1 VEHGFLK
8 HGLCSRAVF
17 DSLRGINMRIGPGMK
32 LSGNRQLNAPQAE
45 VWAKLNDTDVL
56 ARCIPGCEKLERVGE
71 NELKALVG
79 LKIGPM
85 NTKFTGDVTLSD
97 MQPPNSYRISGTG
110 KGGPAG
116 MASGGANVKLEAKD
130 GGTLLTYD
138 VDANVSGK
146 IAQLGQRLID
156 ATAAQLAE
164 KFFTNFAAEVEPAAV
179 DLGDL
184 QVAALTDTEAAA
196 AGVAARNRAAKSGH
210 ATGQSSG
217 QSSGMPG
224 WVWGVSGAIA
234 LAILYF
240 VLKR

>member
-1 VEHGFLK
+1 
-8 HGLCSRAVF
+8 
-17 DSLRGINMRIGPGMK
+17 MK
-32 LSGNRQLNAPQAE
+32 LSGSRQLNAAQAE
-45 VWAKLNDTDVL
+45 VWAKLNDVDVL
-56 ARCIPGCEKLERVGE
+56 ARCIPGCEKLERLSE
-71 NELKALVG
+71 TELKALVG

-97 MQPPNSYRISGTG
+97 MVPPHSYRISGSG

-116 MASGGANVKLEAKD
+116 MASGGANVKLAAND

-164 KFFTNFAAEVEPAAV
+164 KFFTNFATEVEPAAL
-179 DLGDL
+179 DLGDVP
-184 QVAALTDTEAAA
+184 VAALTDLDVAA
-196 AGVAARNRAAKSGH
+196 AGVAARSRAALKSSDT
-210 ATGQSSG
+210 AKAKD
-217 QSSGMPG
+217 SGMPG
-224 WVWGVSGAIA
+224 WVWGVGGAIV
-234 LAILYF
+234 LAILYL

>member
-1 VEHGFLK
+1 
-8 HGLCSRAVF
+8 
-17 DSLRGINMRIGPGMK
+17 MK
-32 LSGNRQLNAPQAE
+32 LSGNRQLNAQQAD
-45 VWAKLNDTDVL
+45 VWAKLNDVDVL
-56 ARCIPGCEKLERVGE
+56 ARCIPGCEKLERVSD

-85 NTKFTGDVTLSD
+85 STKFTGDVTLSD
-97 MQPPNSYRISGTG
+97 MQPPHSYRISGTG

-164 KFFTNFAAEVEPAAV
+164 KFFTNFAAEVEPDAV
-179 DLGDL
+179 DLGDV

-196 AGVAARNRAAKSGH
+196 AGVAARNRAAKSSTVP
-210 ATGQSSG
+210 AS
-217 QSSGMPG
+217 SSGMPG
-224 WVWGVSGAIA
+224 WVWGVGGAIV
-234 LAILYF
+234 LAILYL

>member
-1 VEHGFLK
+1 
-8 HGLCSRAVF
+8 
-17 DSLRGINMRIGPGMK
+17 MK
-32 LSGNRQLNAPQAE
+32 LSGNRQLNAQQAD
-45 VWAKLNDTDVL
+45 VWAKLNDVDVL
-56 ARCIPGCEKLERVGE
+56 ARCIPGCEKLDRVSD

-85 NTKFTGDVTLSD
+85 STKFTGDVTLSD
-97 MQPPNSYRISGTG
+97 MQPPHSYRISGTG

-164 KFFTNFAAEVEPAAV
+164 KFFTNFAAEVEPDAV
-179 DLGDL
+179 DLGDV

-196 AGVAARNRAAKSGH
+196 AGVAARNRAAKSSTVP
-210 ATGQSSG
+210 AS
-217 QSSGMPG
+217 SSGMPG
-224 WVWGVSGAIA
+224 WVWGVGGAIV
-234 LAILYF
+234 LAILYL

>member
-1 VEHGFLK
+1 VSET
-8 HGLCSRAVF
+8 
-17 DSLRGINMRIGPGMK
+17 
-32 LSGNRQLNAPQAE
+32 Q
-45 VWAKLNDTDVL
+45 
-56 ARCIPGCEKLERVGE
+56 
-71 NELKALVG
+71 LKALVG

-97 MQPPNSYRISGTG
+97 IVPPHSYRISGSG

-116 MASGGANVKLEAKD
+116 MASGGANVKLEASD

-164 KFFTNFAAEVEPAAV
+164 KFFTNFANEVEPAAF
-179 DLGDL
+179 DLGDM

-196 AGVAARNRAAKSGH
+196 AVVAARGRAAKSS
-210 ATGQSSG
+210 TVPNSSSG
-217 QSSGMPG
+217 IPV
-224 WVWGVSGAIA
+224 WVWGVGGAIA

-240 VLKR
+240 ALKS

>member
-1 VEHGFLK
+1 
-8 HGLCSRAVF
+8 
-17 DSLRGINMRIGPGMK
+17 MK
-32 LSGNRQLNAPQAE
+32 LSGNRQLNAQQAD
-45 VWAKLNDTDVL
+45 VWAKLNDVEVL
-56 ARCIPGCEKLERVGE
+56 ARCIPGCETLERVGE

-85 NTKFTGDVTLSD
+85 STKFTGDVTLSD
-97 MQPPNSYRISGTG
+97 MLPPHSYRISGSG

-164 KFFTNFAAEVEPAAV
+164 KFFTNFAAEVEPDTV
-179 DLGDL
+179 DLGDV
-184 QVAALTDTEAAA
+184 QVAALTDTEAAEPEFRPEFGHA
-196 AGVAARNRAAKSGH
+196 RLGLGSGRRNRACHPLPCAEKIGQLTSTITDHLRRRPH
-210 ATGQSSG
+210 APDQNGRERQG
-217 QSSGMPG
+217 
-224 WVWGVSGAIA
+224 
-234 LAILYF
+234 
-240 VLKR
+240 RDR

>member
-1 VEHGFLK
+1 
-8 HGLCSRAVF
+8 
-17 DSLRGINMRIGPGMK
+17 MK

-45 VWAKLNDTDVL
+45 VWAKLNDVDVL
-56 ARCIPGCEKLERVGE
+56 ARCIPGCEKLERVGD

-97 MQPPNSYRISGTG
+97 MRAPDSYRISGTG

-164 KFFTNFAAEVEPAAV
+164 KFFTNFAAEVEPVAV
-179 DLGDL
+179 
-184 QVAALTDTEAAA
+184 EAAA
-196 AGVAARNRAAKSGH
+196 FTNEGSSARTGAAAKTSGGTVS
-210 ATGQSSG
+210 AG
-217 QSSGMPG
+217 GMPG
-224 WVWGVSGAIA
+224 WIWGVGGAIL
-234 LAILYF
+234 LAILY
-240 VLKR
+240 LALNK

>member
-1 VEHGFLK
+1 
-8 HGLCSRAVF
+8 
-17 DSLRGINMRIGPGMK
+17 MK
-32 LSGNRQLNAPQAE
+32 LSGNRQLSAQPTE
-45 VWAKLNDTDVL
+45 VWAKLNDVEVL
-56 ARCIPGCEKLERVGE
+56 ARCIPGCEKLERVSE
-71 NELKALVG
+71 TELKALVG

-85 NTKFTGDVTLSD
+85 STKFTGDVTLSD
-97 MQPPNSYRISGTG
+97 MVPPHSYRISGTG

-116 MASGGANVKLEAKD
+116 MASGGANVKLEANE

-164 KFFTNFAAEVEPAAV
+164 KFFTNFAIEVEPAAL
-179 DLGDL
+179 DLGDM

-196 AGVAARNRAAKSGH
+196 AVVVARSRAAKSGQ
-210 ATGQSSG
+210 ASN

-224 WVWGVSGAIA
+224 WVWGVGGAIV
-234 LAILYF
+234 LAILYL

>member
-1 VEHGFLK
+1 
-8 HGLCSRAVF
+8 
-17 DSLRGINMRIGPGMK
+17 MK

-45 VWAKLNDTDVL
+45 VWAKLNDVDVL
-56 ARCIPGCEKLERVGE
+56 ARCIPGCEKLERVSD

-85 NTKFTGDVTLSD
+85 STKFTGDVTLSD
-97 MQPPNSYRISGTG
+97 MVPPHSYRISGTG

-164 KFFTNFAAEVEPAAV
+164 KFFTNFATEVEPDAV
-179 DLGDL
+179 DLGDA
-184 QVAALTDTEAAA
+184 QIAALTDMDAAA
-196 AGVAARNRAAKSGH
+196 AGVAARKHAASHPGGS
-210 ATGQSSG
+210 AQA
-217 QSSGMPG
+217 QNSGMPG
-224 WVWGVSGAIA
+224 WVWGVGGAIA
-234 LAILYF
+234 LAILYL

>member
-1 VEHGFLK
+1 
-8 HGLCSRAVF
+8 
-17 DSLRGINMRIGPGMK
+17 MK

-45 VWAKLNDTDVL
+45 VWAKLNDVDVL
-56 ARCIPGCEKLERVGE
+56 ARCIPGCEKLERVSD

-85 NTKFTGDVTLSD
+85 STKFTGDVKLSD
-97 MQPPNSYRISGTG
+97 MHPPHSYRISGTG

-116 MASGGANVKLEAKD
+116 MASGGANVSLAAKD

-164 KFFTNFAAEVEPAAV
+164 KFFTNFAAEVEPGVAV
-179 DLGDL
+179 PLEAL
-184 QVAALTDTEAAA
+184 ALTDQEAAA
-196 AGVAARNRAAKSGH
+196 VGAIAQRRSVKSAGGSQNLGI
-210 ATGQSSG
+210 
-217 QSSGMPG
+217 PG
-224 WVWGVSGAIA
+224 WVWAVGAAIT

>member
-1 VEHGFLK
+1 
-8 HGLCSRAVF
+8 
-17 DSLRGINMRIGPGMK
+17 MK

-45 VWAKLNDTDVL
+45 VWAKLNDVEVL
-56 ARCIPGCEKLERVGE
+56 ARCIPGCEKLERVSDT
-71 NELKALVG
+71 ELKALVG

-85 NTKFTGDVTLSD
+85 STKFTGDVTLSD
-97 MQPPNSYRISGTG
+97 MQPPHSYRISGTG

-164 KFFTNFAAEVEPAAV
+164 KFFTNFATEVEPVAV
-179 DLGDL
+179 DLGDM
-184 QVAALTDTEAAA
+184 QAAALTDMDVAA
-196 AGVAARNRAAKSGH
+196 AGAAARVRAAKSGH
-210 ATGQSSG
+210 AASPKS
-217 QSSGMPG
+217 
-224 WVWGVSGAIA
+224 GVSGWIWAIGGA
-234 LAILYF
+234 IVLAILYLL
-240 VLKR
+240 LKR

>member
-1 VEHGFLK
+1 
-8 HGLCSRAVF
+8 
-17 DSLRGINMRIGPGMK
+17 MK
-32 LSGNRQLNAPQAE
+32 LSGTRQLNAPQAE

-56 ARCIPGCEKLERVGE
+56 ARCIPGCQSLERVGE
-71 NELKALVG
+71 TELKAVVG

-85 NTKFTGDVTLSD
+85 NTRFTGDVTLSEL
-97 MQPPNSYRISGTG
+97 QPPHSYRISGTG

-116 MASGGANVKLEAKD
+116 MASGGANIKLEAMN

-164 KFFTNFAAEVEPAAV
+164 KFFTNFAAEVEP
-179 DLGDL
+179 
-184 QVAALTDTEAAA
+184 VAASALADTTVDTGAASMPNVGRDQRVPDRQA
-196 AGVAARNRAAKSGH
+196 STNGV
-210 ATGQSSG
+210 
-217 QSSGMPG
+217 PG
-224 WVWGVSGAIA
+224 WMWGAGAVIA

-240 VLKR
+240 VLTR

>member
-1 VEHGFLK
+1 
-8 HGLCSRAVF
+8 
-17 DSLRGINMRIGPGMK
+17 MK
-32 LSGNRQLNAPQAE
+32 LSGNRQLSAQPTE
-45 VWAKLNDTDVL
+45 VWAKLNDVEVL
-56 ARCIPGCEKLERVGE
+56 ARCIPGCEKLERVSD

-85 NTKFTGDVTLSD
+85 STKFTGDVTLSD
-97 MQPPNSYRISGTG
+97 MVPPHSYRISGTG

-116 MASGGANVKLEAKD
+116 MASGGANVKLEAND

-164 KFFTNFAAEVEPAAV
+164 KFFTNFAAEVEPAAL
-179 DLGDL
+179 DLGDM

-196 AGVAARNRAAKSGH
+196 AGVAARNRAAKSGT
-210 ATGQSSG
+210 APASRSG
-217 QSSGMPG
+217 QSSGIPG
-224 WVWGVSGAIA
+224 WVWGVGGAIV
-234 LAILYF
+234 LAILYL

>member
-1 VEHGFLK
+1 
-8 HGLCSRAVF
+8 
-17 DSLRGINMRIGPGMK
+17 MK

-45 VWAKLNDTDVL
+45 VWAKLNDVDVL
-56 ARCIPGCEKLERVGE
+56 ARCIPGCEKLERVSD

-85 NTKFTGDVTLSD
+85 STKFTGDVTLSD
-97 MQPPNSYRISGTG
+97 MQPPTSYRISGTG

-164 KFFTNFAAEVEPAAV
+164 KFFTNFAAEVEPVVV
-179 DLGDL
+179 DLGDVP
-184 QVAALTDTEAAA
+184 VAALTDMEAAA
-196 AGVAARNRAAKSGH
+196 AGVAVHNRTKGSS
-210 ATGQSSG
+210 QSSG
-217 QSSGMPG
+217 QGSAGMPG
-224 WVWGVSGAIA
+224 WVWGVGGAIA
-234 LAILYF
+234 LAILYL

>member
-1 VEHGFLK
+1 
-8 HGLCSRAVF
+8 
-17 DSLRGINMRIGPGMK
+17 MK
-32 LSGNRQLNAPQAE
+32 LSGNRQLNAPQAD
-45 VWAKLNDTDVL
+45 VWAKLNDVDVL
-56 ARCIPGCEKLERVGE
+56 ARCIPGCEKLERVSD

-85 NTKFTGDVTLSD
+85 STKFTGDVTLSD

-164 KFFTNFAAEVEPAAV
+164 KFFTNFATEVEPAAV

-184 QVAALTDTEAAA
+184 PAAALTDTEAAA
-196 AGVAARNRAAKSGH
+196 AGVAARSRAASHPGSAAKGKNSGI
-210 ATGQSSG
+210 
-217 QSSGMPG
+217 PG
-224 WVWGVSGAIA
+224 WVWGVGGVIA
-234 LAILYF
+234 LAILYL